1 MISPGGAAPRA
12 RRLWAMVAALGL
24 LACAGV
30 EPSISEREIEQK
42 LEQGRGALARGQP
55 GEARALFGQALAA
68 ATARSDA
75 GLETDAHIAIAE
87 SERELGDLGAALAQL
102 EAARRRAG
110 EDSSDPARLAAVE
123 IALGSTELAAGR
135 PDRARAWLEAGAQRA
150 KETGQPRLEAAGLL
164 DLGTLLALQGE
175 GERALDTFQHSARSA
190 EAAGETLAAAQAL
203 ANAARVEQGD
213 PALSGQ
219 LLARSAALARSLPAS
234 HAKASLLI
242 SLGERQTALSLAP
255 PRAADA
261 PDAAD
266 LLAEALAAADEVGD
280 ERAASYALGFLGAF
294 YEKTGR
300 PGLALATTDRA
311 LALAARIDAPESV
324 YRWQSQRG
332 RLLAAQGKSAE
343 AIAAYQRA
351 VGRSQSLRHR
361 AAWGGS
367 LRPSSFQSDAAP
379 VYYALIDLLLRQAE
393 AQAGP
398 APGGDAEQASLR
410 QARDTAEQL
419 RAAELRDYF
428 QDDCVDALRAKLTG
442 LESVSSSAL
451 VIYPIAL
458 PDRLVVL
465 VGLPSGVLEQYATP
479 VGRAQ
484 VEQEARSLRRQLGN
498 RATRRY
504 RAHARTLYDWLIRPM
519 EARLDTA
526 GVDTLVFVP
535 DGALLSIPMATL
547 YDGNQFLVERFALG
561 LTPGLELTDPRP
573 MNPDHVLAL
582 IGGVSQG
589 IDGFSPLPNVV
600 PEVRAVSELTRGEVM
615 LDEQFSREALRTA
628 LAEKPF
634 SLVHLA
640 THAEFSSRGEGGFLL
655 AWDGRISLD
664 ELASDIGLFRF
675 RDEPLELLTLSACDT
690 AQGDDRAALGLSGI
704 AIKAGAR
711 SALGTL
717 WSINDPAAESLVT
730 AFYRALLVDGV
741 SRAEALRRA
750 QRGLLAQDAYRHPV
764 YWAPFILIGSWL

>member
-1 MISPGGAAPRA
+1 MISSGGQTALT
-12 RRLWAMVAALGL
+12 RRLTAVAAALAL

-30 EPSISEREIEQK
+30 EPSISQSEIEQD
-42 LEQGRGALARGQP
+42 LEQGRGALARGEP
-55 GEARALFGQALAA
+55 GKARALFGQALAG
-68 ATARSDA
+68 ATQRGDTD
-75 GLETDAHIAIAE
+75 LETDARIAIAE

-102 EAARRRAG
+102 EAARQQAG
-110 EDSSDPARLAAVE
+110 KSASDPARLAAVE

-135 PDRARAWLEAGAQRA
+135 PGPARAWLEAGAQRA

-175 GERALDTFQHSARSA
+175 AERAADTYQRSARSA
-190 EAAGETLAAAQAL
+190 EAAGGTLAAAQAL
-203 ANAARVEQGD
+203 ANAARVEAGD
-213 PALSGQ
+213 PARAGQ
-219 LLARSAALARSLPAS
+219 FLVRSVALARSLPAS
-234 HAKASLLI
+234 HAKANLLI
-242 SLGERQTALSLAP
+242 SLGEQRLAGGTVADGP
-255 PRAADA
+255 GADA
-261 PDAAD
+261 
-266 LLAEALAAADEVGD
+266 LLTEALAAAREVGD
-280 ERAASYALGFLGAF
+280 VRAASYAQGFLGTF
-294 YEKTGR
+294 YEKTGH
-300 PGLALATTDRA
+300 PAQ
-311 LALAARIDAPESV
+311 ALAATDQAIVLAAHADATESV
-324 YRWQSQRG
+324 YRWQAQRG
-332 RLLAAQGKSAE
+332 RLLAAQGRAAE
-343 AIAAYQRA
+343 AIRAYQRA
-351 VGRSQSLRHR
+351 VERSRSLRHR
-361 AAWGGS
+361 EAWGGS

-379 VYYALIDLLLRQAE
+379 IYYALIDLLLRQAE
-393 AQAGP
+393 RAGG
-398 APGGDAEQASLR
+398 AALSDDAEQALLR

-428 QDDCVDALRAKLTG
+428 QDDCVDALRAKLAG
-442 LESVSSSAL
+442 LESVSPSAL
-451 VIYPIAL
+451 VIYPIPL

-465 VGLPSGVLEQYATP
+465 VGLPSGMLEQYAAP

-504 RAHARTLYDWLIRPM
+504 RVHARNLYDWLIRPM
-519 EARLDTA
+519 QARLEA
-526 GVDTLVFVP
+526 GGVDTLVFVP
-535 DGALLSIPMATL
+535 DSALVSIPMATL

-561 LTPGLELTDPRP
+561 LTPGLQLTDPQP
-573 MNPDHVLAL
+573 MNPERVRAL

-600 PEVRAVSELTRGEVM
+600 PEVRAVSKLTGGEVM
-615 LDEQFSREALRTA
+615 LDEAFRREALRDA
-628 LAEKPF
+628 LAEEPF

-640 THAEFSSRGEGGFLL
+640 THAEFSGSGEGGFLL

-717 WSINDPAAESLVT
+717 WSINDPAAESLVS
-730 AFYRALLVDGV
+730 AFYQALLVDGV